1 MVELESGGR
10 MSRDEVAAFLREFV
24 EELEE
29 GSTNVTTTAEPN
41 DRRTDAAGSQRTD
54 ATGEGRRRHDDAGR
68 TGPEDR
74 TIEERERTVPSDA
87 SRITF
92 VVGGESATV
101 TVPETLEFD
110 VEVESRS
117 PLLKSGVNQEVEF
130 HLSWEIEEQP
140 GDDSIDLK

>member
-10 MSRDEVAAFLREFV
+10 MSRAEVAAFLREFV
-24 EELEE
+24 EELED
-29 GSTNVTTTAEPN
+29 GSANVTTTERD
-41 DRRTDAAGSQRTD
+41 DRQTGTTEGRRDAAG
-54 ATGEGRRRHDDAGR
+54 AGR
-68 TGPEDR
+68 QREDADRTDR
-74 TIEERERTVPSDA
+74 TIEDRDRTAPSDA

-101 TVPETLEFD
+101 TIPETLDFD

-130 HLSWEIEEQP
+130 HLSWEIEEEP
-140 GDDSIDLK
+140 DDDSIDLK

>member
-29 GSTNVTTTAEPN
+29 GSTNVTTTAEPD

-54 ATGEGRRRHDDAGR
+54 ATGGGRRREDAGR
-68 TGPEDR
+68 NDPDDR

-130 HLSWEIEEQP
+130 HLSWEIEDQP

>member
-1 MVELESGGR
+1 

-29 GSTNVTTTAEPN
+29 GSANVTTTAEPD
-41 DRRTDAAGSQRTD
+41 DRRTDAAGSQHTD
-54 ATGEGRRRHDDAGR
+54 ATGGGRRREDAGR
-68 TGPEDR
+68 TDPDDR
-74 TIEERERTVPSDA
+74 TIEEREGTVPSDA

-130 HLSWEIEEQP
+130 HLSWEIEDQP

>member
-10 MSRDEVAAFLREFV
+10 MSRAEVAAFLREFV
-24 EELEE
+24 EELES
-29 GSTNVTTTAEPN
+29 GSANVTTTAERD
-41 DRRTDAAGSQRTD
+41 DRRSGATGSQR
-54 ATGEGRRRHDDAGR
+54 DDAAETGR
-68 TGPEDR
+68 QREDGDR
-74 TIEERERTVPSDA
+74 TIEDRDRTVPNDA

-101 TVPETLEFD
+101 TIPETLDFD

-140 GDDSIDLK
+140 SDDSIDLK

>member
-1 MVELESGGR
+1 
-10 MSRDEVAAFLREFV
+10 MSRAEVAAFLREFV
-24 EELEE
+24 EELES
-29 GSTNVTTTAEPN
+29 GSANVTTTAERD
-41 DRRTDAAGSQRTD
+41 DRQSGDAAGRRDDGTRGGRQRAD
-54 ATGEGRRRHDDAGR
+54 ADRADRDDR
-68 TGPEDR
+68 DDR
-74 TIEERERTVPSDA
+74 TIDDRDRTVPNDA

-101 TVPETLEFD
+101 TIPETLDFD

>member
-1 MVELESGGR
+1 
-10 MSRDEVAAFLREFV
+10 MSRAEVAAFLREFV
-24 EELEE
+24 EELES
-29 GSTNVTTTAEPN
+29 GSASVTTTAERD
-41 DRRTDAAGSQRTD
+41 DRQSGATGSRRDDAAETGRQRED
-54 ATGEGRRRHDDAGR
+54 GDR
-68 TGPEDR
+68 TDR
-74 TIEERERTVPSDA
+74 TIEDRDRTVPNDA

-101 TVPETLEFD
+101 TIPETLDFD

-140 GDDSIDLK
+140 SDDSIDLK